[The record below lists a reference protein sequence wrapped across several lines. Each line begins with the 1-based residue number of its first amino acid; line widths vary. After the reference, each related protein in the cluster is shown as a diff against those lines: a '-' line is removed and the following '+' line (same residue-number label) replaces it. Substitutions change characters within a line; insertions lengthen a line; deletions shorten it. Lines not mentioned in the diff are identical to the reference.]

1 MHVCVNNDRDLS
13 MTVHE
18 KGDSHVGLRTMSEW
32 VSCSLEKFDIL
43 SKISGRTA
51 VSLQLKRE
59 EGLVAQNDY
68 GSTN

>member
-1 MHVCVNNDRDLS
+1 MRVNNNRDLS

-18 KGDSHVGLRTMSEW
+18 KGDSRVGLRINVRKEPPAHWQNLIFS
-32 VSCSLEKFDIL
+32 VKLV
-43 SKISGRTA
+43 GRTA
-51 VSLQLKRE
+51 VSLQLKHE